1 MLRQRSSQ
9 SGAAL
14 ILVLWTFA
22 VLSALAA
29 EFARAMREEAQSA
42 LNFKQETLAHYV
54 AVAAIN
60 EALLALQAYNGELEV
75 DSQEPDGEVTRTTEA
90 LDEEEA
96 QRLQPIRT
104 LLQGTGAWV
113 EGSFGDARYEVRAI
127 DESGKV
133 PINAPQV
140 EEQLLQRILL
150 NLGYDEDVA
159 TTVSD
164 SILDWRDEDDL
175 HRTEGAEDDYYEDL
189 ERPYQSK
196 DAPFSTLEELLLVRG
211 VTEEMFYGTEDTPG
225 LKDVF
230 SAVARTRHLTLRSI
244 SPDVEY
250 ALCGTEQDEDVTDA
264 ARDERRLGAGQVEAE
279 EDLASCLATT
289 GLGSRRGE
297 RGGNAS
303 LSTATVEA
311 RVKEEGGRI
320 LTHIGMTV
328 HFKGGGFR
336 TVYWYD
342 AMFPD
347 ET

>member
-1 MLRQRSSQ
+1 V
-9 SGAAL
+9 AL
-14 ILVLWTFA
+14 LLVLWTFA

-42 LNFKQETLAHYV
+42 LNFKQETGAHYV
-54 AVAAIN
+54 AVAALN
-60 EALLALQAYNGELEV
+60 EALLALQAYNGELELGG
-75 DSQEPDGEVTRTTEA
+75 DGADGEFTRTTQPIH
-90 LDEEEA
+90 EEEA
-96 QRLQPIRT
+96 ERLRPIKT
-104 LLQGTGAWV
+104 LLQGTGDWV
-113 EGSFGDARYEVRAI
+113 KGRFGPTEYEVRAI

-140 EEQLLQRILL
+140 EEDLLQRIML

-159 TTVSD
+159 ATVSD

-175 HRTEGAEDDYYEDL
+175 HRTNGAEDDYYEDL
-189 ERPYQSK
+189 DRPYQSK
-196 DAPFSTLEELLLVRG
+196 DAPFSTIEELLLVRG
-211 VTEEMFYGTEDTPG
+211 VTDEMYHGDAETPG
-225 LKDVF
+225 LKDIF

-244 SPDVEY
+244 SPEVEY
-250 ALCGTEQDEDVTDA
+250 AVCGTEREDTEGGLDA
-264 ARDERRLGAGQVEAE
+264 GERGLGAGEVDSD
-279 EDLASCLATT
+279 EDLASCIATT

-297 RGGNAS
+297 RGGNAA

-311 RVKEEGGRI
+311 RVKDESGRV
-320 LTHIGMTV
+320 LTHVGMTV

-347 ET
+347 ES